1 MNPKQPNDPRA
12 KAEDLPENTKINQLQ
27 TPDTTEDQL
36 PAMKRF
42 LDLLLQEVEKDSKAK
57 NSKNPI

>member
-1 MNPKQPNDPRA
+1 MNPKQSNDSKA
-12 KAEDLPENTKINQLQ
+12 KAEDLPENTKVNQSQ

-42 LDLLLQEVEKDSKAK
+42 LDLLLQEIEKDSKAK
-57 NSKNPI
+57 NSKTPI